1 MCSLGMLEKPSG
13 IRASMAVLSRKQPLF
28 SPTRMPWSGKTWN
41 IPATR
46 IGSRDWVFPTAAG
59 YSSWFRHTGGRMGKK
74 RFVSS
79 QRAVRVPKNAKPTQN
94 NRIDFSD
101 LPEPT
106 TDELSRARRVG
117 RPISGNAKQLI
128 AIRISPRLLAQLRR
142 LAAKRD
148 KPYQTLIHEL
158 LEQAAR
164 KTKVA

>member
-1 MCSLGMLEKPSG
+1 M
-13 IRASMAVLSRKQPLF
+13 
-28 SPTRMPWSGKTWN
+28 T
-41 IPATR
+41 
-46 IGSRDWVFPTAAG
+46 
-59 YSSWFRHTGGRMGKK
+59 KK

-79 QRAVRVPKNAKPTQN
+79 QRAVRVPKNAKPTQDEGV
-94 NRIDFSD
+94 DFSD
-101 LPEPT
+101 LPEST
-106 TDELSRARRVG
+106 TEELSRARRVG

-142 LAAKRD
+142 IAAKRD